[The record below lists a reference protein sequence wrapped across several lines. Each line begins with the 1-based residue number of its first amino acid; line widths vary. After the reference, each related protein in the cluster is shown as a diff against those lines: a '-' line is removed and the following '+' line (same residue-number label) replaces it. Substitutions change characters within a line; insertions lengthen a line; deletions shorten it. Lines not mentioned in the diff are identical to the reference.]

1 MRARIHFLVKDLLDE
16 LESEQIQLG
25 TGALL
30 RVQELVRLLPDG
42 VADADLVLALAPVLA
57 RSAREQALVYEKFAG
72 CQRRADEVFGPRPVA
87 PGPPLPFDAIDQEIN
102 ASKRWL
108 WAAAALFAAVLTGVC
123 WKFYAVE
130 KTPVVEKSFAVN
142 AGQVSSICPA
152 SIPQLD
158 GLGGKIARFELIYIQ
173 SAHRT
178 LPKKCRRAARGSA
191 VPRWPIIL
199 FKTIPV
205 CSSPPATPHGRWIRW
220 C

>member
-87 PGPPLPFDAIDQEIN
+87 PGPPPPSDAIDQKIN

-130 KTPVVEKSFAVN
+130 KTPAAQHHAAHLPRAGHLRGPRHQGIGQRKVELHGGGIDLCR
-142 AGQVSSICPA
+142 AG
-152 SIPQLD
+152 
-158 GLGGKIARFELIYIQ
+158 
-173 SAHRT
+173 
-178 LPKKCRRAARGSA
+178 
-191 VPRWPIIL
+191 
-199 FKTIPV
+199 
-205 CSSPPATPHGRWIRW
+205 
-220 C
+220 